1 LIHYRRMRRAA
12 AASLLAALLLVPSA
26 AAAVPFKVSV
36 TFSKRAPHAG
46 KRWEYAVLVT
56 DRQGNRIEANVFPQ
70 VVVDGREFDSLGSHY
85 TILGIV
91 DEPYTWSKQL
101 RGRSGVVF
109 RITVFAAAKKL
120 VLRYRMNVR

>member
-1 LIHYRRMRRAA
+1 
-12 AASLLAALLLVPSA
+12 
-26 AAAVPFKVSV
+26 
-36 TFSKRAPHAG
+36 
-46 KRWEYAVLVT
+46 
-56 DRQGNRIEANVFPQ
+56 QGNRIEANVFPQ
-70 VVVDGREFDSLGSHY
+70 VMVGGREFDSLGSHY

-120 VLRYRMNVR
+120 VLRYRMSGRLPSRASASSGRSRASRRSSRPSRRRRSRTLRACP